1 MKTNI
6 LGLPV
11 KESELIGNELNILL
25 SNFQVYYQNLRGI
38 GISEENVFD
47 LHVKLKS
54 YTLTPRLKLR
64 FTSQL

>member
-25 SNFQVYYQNLRGI
+25 SNFQVYYQNL
-38 GISEENVFD
+38 EELEYQERFFD
-47 LHVKLKS
+47 LCKIRRVIH
-54 YTLTPRLKLR
+54 
-64 FTSQL
+64 